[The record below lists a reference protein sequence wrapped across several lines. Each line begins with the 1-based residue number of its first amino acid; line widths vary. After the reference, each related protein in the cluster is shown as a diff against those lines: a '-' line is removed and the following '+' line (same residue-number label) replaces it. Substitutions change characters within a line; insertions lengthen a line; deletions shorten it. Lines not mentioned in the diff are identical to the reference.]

1 MSAQF
6 GEAIRDRISAV
17 LADDPFGYTQSA
29 EPFTFERQP
38 IGNVDRVYRVEWESG
53 SDIGSLNFLETR
65 VDRAVVYVARL
76 AGGDPE
82 STYQQLLTDVA
93 SIGAAVIRD
102 GATGGGDYAVPNG
115 RSYRIDRDPG
125 AAYQVLRLSIPVDY
139 ETTV

>member
-1 MSAQF
+1 VSAQF
-6 GEAIRDRISAV
+6 GEVIRDRIGSV
-17 LADDPFGYTQSA
+17 LASAPFRFTPAA
-29 EPFTFERQP
+29 EPFTFARQP
-38 IGNVDRVYRVEWESG
+38 IGNVDQVSRVEWESG
-53 SDIGSLNFLETR
+53 GDSGSLNFLETR

-76 AGGDPE
+76 AGGDPDA
-82 STYQQLLTDVA
+82 TYQQLLTDVA

-125 AAYQVLRLSIPVDY
+125 AAYQVLRLTIPVDY